1 MRVSRFPLHTL
12 KEEPAGAE
20 IASHR
25 LMLRAGLI
33 QKLSSGLYLWLP
45 AGLRVLRKVA
55 AVVRE
60 EMDAA
65 GACELLMPAVQPAE
79 LWRQSGRWDE
89 YGAELLRLQDRH
101 GRDFVFGPTHEEVIS
116 HFAAGA
122 LSSYRQLPVNYYQ
135 IQTKFRDEIRPRFGI
150 MRAREFLMKDAY
162 SFHADETSLDETYQ
176 TMFAAYRRI
185 FGRLQLKYR
194 AVLADTGAIG
204 GSASHEF
211 HILADSGED
220 RIAFSDEGDYA
231 ASVEFAP
238 TAPAAARAAPGAAME
253 KINTP
258 GAATIESLAALLNLP
273 PARCLKALLV
283 NGADGGIV
291 AAFLRGDHELN
302 AVKPAKHPPVAS
314 PLQFA
319 DAQAVTDAVGCPPGS
334 LGPLGLNMPVL
345 ADHAAAAMSDF
356 PTGANEE
363 GRHFIHANWG
373 RDFPEPETGDF
384 RNIREGDPAPDG
396 HGRIRIRRGI
406 EAGHIFKLGAKYS
419 EAMNV
424 TVLGEDG
431 RPITVM
437 MGCYGIGISRIV
449 AAAIEQNHDD
459 TGIIWPAPVAPF
471 HLSLT
476 PVGYHLKPR
485 VKTETDRL
493 YRELL
498 DAGVETLLDDRD
510 ARPGILFA
518 DSDLTGLP
526 LRLVVSEKNLDQG
539 RVELKDRRSGETR
552 MMALEGCAAAV
563 AALCAD
569 LLQSPS

>member
-89 YGAELLRLQDRH
+89 YGPELLRLQDRH

-116 HFAAGA
+116 RFAAGA

-135 IQTKFRDEIRPRFGI
+135 IQTKFRDEIRPRFGV

-162 SFHADETSLDETYQ
+162 SFHADEASLDETYQ

-185 FGRLQLKYR
+185 FDRLQLKYR

-220 RIAFSDEGDYA
+220 RIAFSDESDYA
-231 ASVEFAP
+231 ASIEFAP
-238 TAPAAARAAPGAAME
+238 TAPAADRAAPGAAME

-258 GAATIESLAALLNLP
+258 GATTIEALAALLNMP
-273 PARCLKALLV
+273 PAKCLKALFV

-291 AAFLRGDHELN
+291 AVFLRGDHELN
-302 AVKPAKHPPVAS
+302 AVKAAKHPAIAS

-319 DAQAVTDAVGCPPGS
+319 DAQAVAEAVGCPPGS

-356 PTGANEE
+356 STGANEE
-363 GRHFIHANWG
+363 GRHFIHAHWG
-373 RDFPEPETGDF
+373 RDLPEPETGDF
-384 RNIREGDPAPDG
+384 RNIEEGDASPDG
-396 HGRIRIRRGI
+396 RGRIRIRRGI

-424 TVLGEDG
+424 TVLDENGK
-431 RPITVM
+431 PVTVM

-459 TGIIWPAPVAPF
+459 NGIIWPAPMAPF

-493 YRELL
+493 YRALL
-498 DAGVETLLDDRD
+498 KAGIETLLDDRD

-526 LRLVVSEKNLDQG
+526 LRLVVSEKNLDRGQI
-539 RVELKDRRSGETR
+539 ELKDRRSGETR
-552 MMALEGCAAAV
+552 MMALENCAGAV